1 MARQRP
7 GVRHANGRR
16 VAAAVSERVRRGL
29 GRTATLG
36 ERSISEFFA
45 DGCPQRAAA
54 VSYYALLSLFPL
66 AIVTVAAFG
75 LVVDDHVARSRVIG
89 FVLDQLPLREGR
101 GRTDLQRTLRHVTAQ
116 AGGFGVAG
124 LLGMVLTSSAVMGS
138 IRQALNAAWDAV
150 DTRPFLQAKLVDIL
164 LVLGFGALTAASM
177 ALDLVAQLAT
187 SVVEELDASASAAA
201 AVAAML
207 LRLGRLVPVLL
218 MLVVFTA
225 LFRFAPARSTR
236 LRDIWP
242 GVLVATVGF
251 ELARTGFA
259 YYLAV
264 VADYGAVYASLA
276 TVVAFL
282 VFVFVAATVLLLGAE
297 VASEWPAVRR
307 GDADAD
313 ADSEPLGRRIR
324 NAAKGLVVR
333 ADDVSDAHGGEPDD
347 SPPRRKRPGR
357 RLAALLRAPSGLY
370 RLGLGRLLGRR
381 FLALT
386 HRGRRTGRLYTTV
399 LEVVRWRPD
408 AGEAVVVSGFGPD
421 ANWYRNVIAGGAV
434 EVRIGHTRFGPDVR
448 VLGAAEAA
456 AALADYERR
465 NRLAALVIRAVLGQL
480 TGRPYDGSPAARDRL
495 VRQLPFV
502 AFTPEDRGDCEPH
515 AAGADVRGTRW

>member
-1 MARQRP
+1 MARQRA
-7 GVRHANGRR
+7 GARHSEGRR
-16 VAAAVSERVRRGL
+16 VAAAASERVRRGL
-29 GRTATLG
+29 RHAATLG

-54 VSYYALLSLFPL
+54 ISYYALLSLFPL

-75 LVVDDHVARSRVIG
+75 IVVDDHVARSRVIN

-101 GRTDLQRTLRHVTAQ
+101 GRTELQRTLRRVTGQ

-138 IRQALNAAWDAV
+138 IRQALNTAWDAV
-150 DTRPFLQAKLVDIL
+150 DTRPFLQAKLIDIL
-164 LVLGFGALTAASM
+164 LVLGFGVLTAASI
-177 ALDLVAQLAT
+177 ALDLVGQLAT
-187 SVVEELDASASAAA
+187 SVVEHLDASPSLAA
-201 AVAAML
+201 AVAAVL

-225 LFRFAPARSTR
+225 LYRVVPVRGTR

-242 GVLVATVGF
+242 GVLLATVGF

-297 VASEWPAVRR
+297 AASEWPAVRS
-307 GDADAD
+307 GEADAG

-333 ADDVSDAHGGEPDD
+333 TDGAGDVHDGAPDD
-347 SPPRRKRPGR
+347 KARRRKRPGP

-370 RLGLGRLLGRR
+370 RLRFGRLLGHR

-386 HRGRRTGRLYTTV
+386 HRGRRSGRLYTTV

-408 AGEAVVVSGFGPD
+408 AAEAVVVSGFGRD

-434 EVRIGHTRFGPDVR
+434 EVRIGRIRYRPSVR

-456 AALADYERR
+456 AVLADYERR
-465 NRLAALVIRAVLGQL
+465 NRLATPVIRAVLSRL
-480 TGRPYDGSPAARDRL
+480 ASRPYDGSRAARDEL
-495 VRQLPFV
+495 VRELPLL
-502 AFTPEDRGDCEPH
+502 AFTPADRGDYTPY
-515 AAGADVRGTRW
+515 AAGADARGRR